1 MGADTKNEVVTEL
14 FVIGNTF
21 TFWHY
26 VYYIRSE

>member
-1 MGADTKNEVVTEL
+1 MVIENKYPVLTEL

-26 VYYIRSE
+26 VCYTKE